1 MNSNIKIS
9 YPGSEKV
16 YMQGSIYP
24 DVRVGMRLVK
34 QMPTVTV
41 NGGERVETPNPSVYI
56 YDTSGPYSDENVSID
71 LEKGLPR
78 MRESWIKANLSR
90 GRGRRTFRCSSKVQ
104 GMCLCIRF
112 RRIWN
117 VR

>member
-34 QMPTVTV
+34 QMPTVT
-41 NGGERVETPNPSVYI
+41 RRRL
-56 YDTSGPYSDENVSID
+56 TSG
-71 LEKGLPR
+71 
-78 MRESWIKANLSR
+78 
-90 GRGRRTFRCSSKVQ
+90 
-104 GMCLCIRF
+104 
-112 RRIWN
+112 
-117 VR
+117 

>member
-41 NGGERVETPNPSVYI
+41 NNGERVETPNPSVYI

-71 LEKGLPR
+71 LEKAL
-78 MRESWIKANLSR
+78 EYYKTANHV
-90 GRGRRTFRCSSKVQ
+90 GGKYCT
-104 GMCLCIRF
+104 MCGPNFCAMKISQTLCEEK
-112 RRIWN
+112 
-117 VR
+117 